1 MTRNQPTYLL
11 EDVSHFY
18 GDKKV
23 LDIDHLEIP
32 KGSITG
38 LMGPNGSG
46 KTTLLKILAFAMR
59 PAAGSICFNG
69 RPEYPFSPGIR
80 SRVTMVT
87 QKPYLL
93 KRSVLENIAYGL
105 KIRRDVKN
113 MTKRIQIAMNS
124 VGLDY
129 EEFSFRPWHELSG
142 GEAQR
147 VALAARLVLKPDV
160 LLLDEPVASVDAQ
173 SAALIRQASLAA
185 RENWGTTLVI
195 ASHDLAWL
203 FDCSDTQISISNGTL
218 FSTGMEI
225 ILPGPY
231 ASVHGQGLT
240 TSLDD
245 GQDIV
250 LPPMTASGKTAVI
263 QRENIHLATGP
274 TKDNGYDN
282 QMNGQILSMQMT
294 GRHQQIMTT
303 ITVSQMRFMLALDP
317 QYSSSFHLQPGKE
330 VCLMFRSQD
339 ILWR

>member
-11 EDVSHFY
+11 EDVTHFY

-23 LDIDHLEIP
+23 LDINHLEIP
-32 KGSITG
+32 GGSITG

-59 PAAGSICFNG
+59 PAAGSIYFNG

-93 KRSVLENIAYGL
+93 KRSVFENISYGL
-105 KIRRDVKN
+105 KIRRDLKDMV
-113 MTKRIQIAMNS
+113 KRIKIAMNS

-129 EEFSFRPWHELSG
+129 EGFAFRQWHELSG

-147 VALAARLVLKPDV
+147 VALAARLVLKPEV

-173 SAALIRQASLAA
+173 SAALIRKASLEA
-185 RENWGTTLVI
+185 RKNWGTTLVI

-225 ILPGPY
+225 IIPGPY
-231 ASVHGQGLT
+231 TSAQGLT
-240 TSLDD
+240 KSLVG
-245 GQDIV
+245 GQRIV
-250 LPPMTASGKTAVI
+250 LPHMPFSGKTAVI
-263 QRENIHLATGP
+263 QRDNIHLATGP
-274 TKDNGYDN
+274 EKDNGYEN
-282 QMNGQILSMQMT
+282 RIKGQIVSMQMT

-303 ITVSQMRFMLALDP
+303 IAVSQMRFMLALGP
-317 QYSSSFHLQPGKE
+317 QYSSRLHLQPGNE
-330 VCLMFRSQD
+330 IFLMFRSQD
-339 ILWR
+339 IRWR